1 MLTVLFANFNSFA
14 MSVEQSR
21 NEALFLTDKMA
32 YELGLSNY
40 QWDDVYE
47 INYDFFRS
55 LGYVTSNYNYAERL
69 RERKL
74 MYVLT
79 GAQWAEYCRM
89 TYFTVPV
96 TVVNGNWHF
105 SVYSRYDRGKFFDRN
120 HNVIHTYRGNRSG
133 WENYYSNRHVT
144 SHNNSHNNGF
154 NNGNHNGFNNGNH
167 NGYNNGNHNGNSNW
181 NRNDNKGN
189 GNRNNNNG
197 NRNGSNND
205 KGNKDNR
212 NNGNGNRGNNSNV
225 SRTPSTGN
233 SGSTH
238 VTQRDNSR
246 RH

>member
-144 SHNNSHNNGF
+144 SHNNSHNGF

-197 NRNGSNND
+197 NHNGSNTN